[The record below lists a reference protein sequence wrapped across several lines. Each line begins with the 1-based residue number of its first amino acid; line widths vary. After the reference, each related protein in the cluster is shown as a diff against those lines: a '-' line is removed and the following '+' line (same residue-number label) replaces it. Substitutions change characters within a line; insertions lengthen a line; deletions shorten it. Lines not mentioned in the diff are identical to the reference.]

1 MDSGGNLTDKGI
13 HCQTLSSVEQKLAHQ
28 WFMDASRPELLS
40 NKNQAIHSAYSRPIP
55 VAAHMNL
62 TRWDNGSGYESA
74 SGQFTDRICGP
85 EIFSLVEKNISSLG
99 DGNLNKRKREFD
111 NHFRNDSIV
120 SLPMSKDPNYWN
132 AGGSGVREGLI
143 HGVESSFPIS
153 RAQSWYHNL
162 ISPVR
167 TNYDIRAFCFTS
179 GDHIPRKLDVSVAS
193 RGITNHEENNLQQLG
208 RGSENGE
215 GAATSGM
222 GFQNRPEGTNRSR
235 YLIPNRDLL
244 LSPSLPDGSEVLTE
258 KSTKERSAY
267 QTNTITVD
275 NVPKQV
281 EKEAKKNSSNNFPS
295 NVKSLMSTSIL
306 DGVPVKYVSWS
317 REKNLRGII
326 KGTGYLCGCDDCKMN
341 KNVNAFEFERH
352 AGCKT
357 KHPNNH
363 IYFVSGKTIYSVV
376 QELKGTQQEALFEAI
391 KNVTGSPIN
400 VKNYRVWKASY
411 QAATRELQ
419 RIYGEERYADFSTH

>member
-1 MDSGGNLTDKGI
+1 MIKGFFHFSGLKSFQNKGVWMSMDSGGNLTD
-13 HCQTLSSVEQKLAHQ
+13 
-28 WFMDASRPELLS
+28 
-40 NKNQAIHSAYSRPIP
+40 
-55 VAAHMNL
+55 MNL
-62 TRWDNGSGYESA
+62 TRWDNGSRYQSA
-74 SGQFTDRICGP
+74 SGQFSDHICGP
-85 EIFSLVEKNISSLG
+85 ENTGIFSPVEKNISSLG

-143 HGVESSFPIS
+143 REVESSFPIS
-153 RAQSWYHNL
+153 MEHLYGTENGNAMSICPSYNVRGNL
-162 ISPVR
+162 VMPGAFRKKQHEHFTPVR
-167 TNYDIRAFCFTS
+167 TNYDIGAFYFTS
-179 GDHIPRKLDVSVAS
+179 GDHIRQKLDVSVAS
-193 RGITNHEENNLQQLG
+193 RGITNREENNLQQLDQG
-208 RGSENGE
+208 YENGE
-215 GAATSGM
+215 GTATSAM
-222 GFQNRPEGTNRSR
+222 GSQNRPEGTNHSG

-267 QTNTITVD
+267 QTVTVSQTNTITVD
-275 NVPKQV
+275 NVPKKV
-281 EKEAKKNSSNNFPS
+281 EKEAKKNSPNSFPS
-295 NVKSLMSTSIL
+295 NVKSLMSTGIL

-317 REKNLRGII
+317 REKSLRGII

-376 QELKGTQQEALFEAI
+376 QDLKGTQQEMLFEAI

-400 VKNYRVWKASY
+400 VKNYRVWKGKFPL
-411 QAATRELQ
+411 ELP
-419 RIYGEERYADFSTH
+419 

>member
-1 MDSGGNLTDKGI
+1 
-13 HCQTLSSVEQKLAHQ
+13 
-28 WFMDASRPELLS
+28 
-40 NKNQAIHSAYSRPIP
+40 
-55 VAAHMNL
+55 MNL
-62 TRWDNGSGYESA
+62 TRWDNGSRYQSA
-74 SGQFTDRICGP
+74 SGQFSDHICGP
-85 EIFSLVEKNISSLG
+85 ENTGIFSLVEKNISSLG

-111 NHFRNDSIV
+111 NHFRNDLIV

-143 HGVESSFPIS
+143 HEVESSFPIS
-153 RAQSWYHNL
+153 MEHLKQHEHFT
-162 ISPVR
+162 PVR
-167 TNYDIRAFCFTS
+167 TNYDIRAFYFTS
-179 GDHIPRKLDVSVAS
+179 GDHIPQKLDVSVAS
-193 RGITNHEENNLQQLG
+193 RGIINREENNLQQLDQG
-208 RGSENGE
+208 YENGE
-215 GAATSGM
+215 GAATSAM
-222 GFQNRPEGTNRSR
+222 GSQNRPKGTNHSG
-235 YLIPNRDLL
+235 YLIPNCDLL

-258 KSTKERSAY
+258 KSANERSAY
-267 QTNTITVD
+267 QTVTVSQTNTITVD
-275 NVPKQV
+275 NVPKKV
-281 EKEAKKNSSNNFPS
+281 EKEAKKNFPNSFPS
-295 NVKSLMSTSIL
+295 NVKSLMSTGIL

-317 REKNLRGII
+317 REKSLRGII

-376 QELKGTQQEALFEAI
+376 QDLKGTQQEMLFEAI

-419 RIYGEERYADFSTH
+419 RIYGEEI